1 MNDLPSPRRSWA
13 QRFSDAFRGLSAGT
27 RGQSTFLVHI
37 SVAAVVLLTAAV
49 LRMPLLEWYILL
61 LCIAGVLTAEMFNS
75 ALESMAKAITDQRNA
90 HLGNALDIA
99 AAAVL
104 LASFF
109 AALIGALIFA
119 HRLAVVLGWWP
130 L

>member
-1 MNDLPSPRRSWA
+1 MPSPQRSWA
-13 QRFSDAFRGLSAGT
+13 RRFGDAFRGLKTGIL
-27 RGQSTFLVHI
+27 GQSTFLVHFT
-37 SVAAVVLLTAAV
+37 VAAIVLLAAAV

-109 AALIGALIFA
+109 AALIGTLIFA
-119 HRLAVVLGWWP
+119 HRLAVVLDWWP
-130 L
+130 A